1 MSDTVS
7 IRNGIELSIG
17 KEWDICI
24 DKFGIAFVR
33 ECAKTYR
40 ENTGKVF
47 NEKISFLEWCRM
59 ASGHKPAAASDD
71 RLSEIQTSFPKG
83 SRVRLIKYGG
93 KQELPLG
100 IKGTVR
106 GVSKN
111 GDILV
116 AFDSKRRARLA
127 MGRDLC
133 EIIQASDDT
142 GLTDDD
148 IVTDN
153 IVLYKLPSVCT
164 SCGRLLEPGTH
175 FRTMVFKHENERRV
189 IEMCSQCVRY
199 IRKHGLTYE
208 HNGLRCV
215 YTDKR

>member
-24 DKFGIAFVR
+24 DKFGISFVR

-116 AFDSKRRARLA
+116 AFDSKRRAGSLWGVTYVKSYRV
-127 MGRDLC
+127 RT
-133 EIIQASDDT
+133 IP
-142 GLTDDD
+142 GLPMMILLPIT
-148 IVTDN
+148 
-153 IVLYKLPSVCT
+153 LYCISCPRYVRAAEGCLNRVRISEQWCSNTKT
-164 SCGRLLEPGTH
+164 SA
-175 FRTMVFKHENERRV
+175 
-189 IEMCSQCVRY
+189 
-199 IRKHGLTYE
+199 GLS
-208 HNGLRCV
+208 RCAANA
-215 YTDKR
+215 